1 MNKQLPGFARRILII
16 LFWIILW
23 QFAASLIR
31 NHIFLVGPIDTLR
44 ALCEQAL
51 LPAFWSAILFSFGR
65 ICLGFFLLFSPFLPP
80 CFSSISICLSVLS
93 TVSFFFAFTIPHY
106 VLRCGSVD
114 EWHIHSSAE
123 DFRTQRCV
131 CVL

>member
-44 ALCEQAL
+44 TLCEQAL
-51 LPAFWSAILFSFGR
+51 LVAGILVT
-65 ICLGFFLLFSPFLPP
+65 L
-80 CFSSISICLSVLS
+80 V
-93 TVSFFFAFTIPHY
+93 VVAA
-106 VLRCGSVD
+106 V
-114 EWHIHSSAE
+114 
-123 DFRTQRCV
+123 
-131 CVL
+131 

>member
-31 NHIFLVGPIDTLR
+31 NHIFLVGPVDTLR

-51 LPAFWSAILFSFGR
+51 LSDFS
-65 ICLGFFLLFSPFLPP
+65 LP
-80 CFSSISICLSVLS
+80 FSSGSSLGPWR
-93 TVSFFFAFTIPHY
+93 TVFPSFPNF
-106 VLRCGSVD
+106 
-114 EWHIHSSAE
+114 
-123 DFRTQRCV
+123 
-131 CVL
+131 